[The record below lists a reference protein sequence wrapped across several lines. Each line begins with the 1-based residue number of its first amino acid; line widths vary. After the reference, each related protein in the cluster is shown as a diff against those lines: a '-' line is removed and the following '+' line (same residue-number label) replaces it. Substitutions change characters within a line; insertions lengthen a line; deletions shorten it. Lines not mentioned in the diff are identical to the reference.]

1 MPFPRATEIAH
12 LLVKQRLH
20 AGDHAVDATV
30 GNGHD
35 TAFLAECVGRLGK
48 VDGFDIQLSALESAR
63 TLLEDNPQVRLH
75 HLGHEFMDRVV
86 TPGVGAI
93 MFNLGYFPSGDKSLV
108 TRPDTT
114 LAALSISLS
123 LLSEKGLLS
132 VVVYTGHEGGPE
144 EGAAVERWIDSLNQ
158 DTYRIVHYGSPLRHS
173 SPPAPYLIA
182 VERRARN

>member
-35 TAFLAECVGRLGK
+35 TAFLAECVGRSGK
-48 VDGFDIQLSALESAR
+48 VDGFDIQLAALESAR
-63 TLLEDNPQVRLH
+63 TRLADSSQVQLH
-75 HLGHEFMDRVV
+75 HLGHESMDRVV
-86 TPGVGAI
+86 KPGVGAI
-93 MFNLGYFPSGDKSLV
+93 MFNLGYFPSGDKSIV

-114 LAALSISLS
+114 LTALSISLS

-132 VVVYTGHEGGPE
+132 VVVYTGHEGGSE
-144 EGAAVERWIDSLNQ
+144 EGAAVDRWMDSLNQ

>member
-12 LLVKQRLH
+12 LLVKERLR
-20 AGDHAVDATV
+20 AGDRAVDATV

-35 TAFLAECVGRLGK
+35 TRFLAGCVGSNGK

-63 TLLEDNPQVRLH
+63 TLLADHPQVQLH

-86 TPGVGAI
+86 APGVGAI

-108 TRPDTT
+108 TRPETT
-114 LAALSISLS
+114 LTALSLSLS
-123 LLSEKGLLS
+123 LLSDKGLLS

-144 EGAAVERWIDSLNQ
+144 EGAAIGRWIESLNQ
-158 DTYRIVHYGSPLRHS
+158 DTYRIVHYGSPRPS
-173 SPPAPYLIA
+173 SGPPSPYLIA
-182 VERRARN
+182 VEQRARN